1 MEIDI
6 NNLAAYQEDYRIEA
20 KAAKNQIPNNIWE
33 TYSSFANTEGG
44 IILLGVVEENDH
56 SLSVRGVE
64 DAHKLIDDFWNMVN
78 NRQKVSVNILTNNMV
93 YNQEIDGKH
102 IVVIEVPRADRT
114 IRPVYIGQDPMRGT
128 YVRYGEGD
136 HLCNRDQIAAI
147 YRDAATSTPDTKVLK
162 GLDMSIFDMNTV
174 HDFRNYFHA
183 GHVWSK
189 QDDELFLRS
198 IGAMG
203 FDREDGRVY
212 PTVAGL
218 LMFGHEY
225 DIMREMPDYFLDYR
239 EQLDP
244 KIRWTHRIVSSS
256 GDWSGNLFDF
266 FFHVYHRLRSAF
278 PVPFQLSQDGS
289 RDEDVPMHKALR
301 EMIVN
306 TLVHSDYYG
315 QKGIVIVRRPE
326 SLTFAN
332 PGDMRP
338 GLKTALSGGT
348 SDARNSTIMKMFGL
362 LDFGERAGSGIPDLF
377 DICKSELGTR
387 PDYEVTYAPARTIL
401 TIDISKMIHTKR
413 TIKADD
419 NDKADDNRTIKTDD
433 RRTIVIDYIRRNGE
447 VKTEELV
454 KLLGSSTTRTKMLIY
469 QLVDEGV
476 LVSCGG
482 NRNRTY
488 KLRE

>member
-1 MEIDI
+1 MIMKIDI
-6 NNLAAYQEDYRIEA
+6 NNLTEYQEDHRIET
-20 KAAKNQIPNNIWE
+20 KAAKNQIPNSIWE

-44 IILLGVVEENDH
+44 IILLGVVEENDY
-56 SLSVRGVE
+56 SLSVKGVE
-64 DAHKLIDDFWNMVN
+64 DAHKLIGDFWNMVN

-93 YNQEIDGKH
+93 YEQEVEGKQ

-147 YRDAATSTPDTKVLK
+147 YRD
-162 GLDMSIFDMNTV
+162 
-174 HDFRNYFHA
+174 
-183 GHVWSK
+183 
-189 QDDELFLRS
+189 
-198 IGAMG
+198 
-203 FDREDGRVY
+203 
-212 PTVAGL
+212 
-218 LMFGHEY
+218 
-225 DIMREMPDYFLDYR
+225 
-239 EQLDP
+239 
-244 KIRWTHRIVSSS
+244 RIVSSS

-278 PVPFQLSQDGS
+278 PVPFQLTQDGS

-306 TLVHSDYYG
+306 ALAHSDYYG
-315 QKGIVIVRRPE
+315 QKGIVIVHRPD

-377 DICKSELGTR
+377 DICKSELDTQ
-387 PDYEVTYAPARTIL
+387 PEYQVTYAPARTIL
-401 TIDISKMIHTKR
+401 TIDLSKMTQAERTIKVDDKVKKDDNNKADDKR

-419 NDKADDNRTIKTDD
+419 K
-433 RRTIVIDYIRRNGE
+433 RTIVIDYIRRNGE
-447 VKTEELV
+447 AKTEELV
-454 KLLGSSTTRTKMLIY
+454 KLLDSSTTRTKVLIY

-476 LVSCGG
+476 LVACGG

>member
-1 MEIDI
+1 
-6 NNLAAYQEDYRIEA
+6 
-20 KAAKNQIPNNIWE
+20 
-33 TYSSFANTEGG
+33 
-44 IILLGVVEENDH
+44 
-56 SLSVRGVE
+56 
-64 DAHKLIDDFWNMVN
+64 
-78 NRQKVSVNILTNNMV
+78 
-93 YNQEIDGKH
+93 
-102 IVVIEVPRADRT
+102 
-114 IRPVYIGQDPMRGT
+114 
-128 YVRYGEGD
+128 
-136 HLCNRDQIAAI
+136 
-147 YRDAATSTPDTKVLK
+147 
-162 GLDMSIFDMNTV
+162 MNTV
-174 HDFRNYFHA
+174 HDYRNCFNGKHS

-225 DIMREMPDYFLDYR
+225 DITREMPDYFLDYR

-289 RDEDVPMHKALR
+289 REDEVPMHKALR

-306 TLVHSDYYG
+306 TLAHSDYYG
-315 QKGIVIVRRPE
+315 QKGIVIIRRPD
-326 SLTFAN
+326 SLSFAN

-348 SDARNSTIMKMFGL
+348 SDARNATIMKMFGL

-377 DICKSELGTR
+377 DICNSELGTQ
-387 PDYEVTYAPARTIL
+387 PDYDVTYAPARTTL
-401 TIDISKMIHTKR
+401 TIDTSKMARTKR

-419 NDKADDNRTIKTDD
+419 KVIMDDNDKADDKRTIKADD
-433 RRTIVIDYIRRNGE
+433 KRTIIIEYIHRNGE
-447 VKTEELV
+447 AKTEDLV
-454 KLLGSSTTRTKMLIY
+454 KLLSSSTTRIKMLLY

-476 LVSCGG
+476 LISCGG

-488 KLRE
+488 KLKEQKES